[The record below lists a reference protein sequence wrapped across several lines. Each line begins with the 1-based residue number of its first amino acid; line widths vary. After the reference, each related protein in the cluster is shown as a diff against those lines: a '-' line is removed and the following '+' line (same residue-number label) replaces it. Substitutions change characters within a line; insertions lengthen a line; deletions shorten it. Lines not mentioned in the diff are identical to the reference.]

1 MQLSI
6 ELGLAPRHIKFWF
19 QNQRTPEKTHTR
31 GVTGSSESQHRLV
44 QPKEDLRKA
53 NELIVS
59 IEKDKAKAL
68 DELKQVRKE
77 EVYMKFSRGFQA
89 LQLNSWKLFFNGC
102 LEITVFSKR
111 VTLVEMLM
119 DSVKAA
125 EPFPL
130 VAAASNTL
138 AVVYLDCMEYM
149 EMP

>member
-77 EVYMKFSRGFQA
+77 EVYMKLVPVFNNLFSWQLERVSSIAAKFMEVV
-89 LQLNSWKLFFNGC
+89 LQWLPRDYC
-102 LEITVFSKR
+102 L
-111 VTLVEMLM
+111 
-119 DSVKAA
+119 
-125 EPFPL
+125 
-130 VAAASNTL
+130 
-138 AVVYLDCMEYM
+138 
-149 EMP
+149 